1 MAQVDRQQWD
11 VVVVGAGGAGLRAAI
26 EAREQGA
33 RTAVICKSLF
43 GKAHTVM
50 AEGGIAA
57 AMGNVNDHDNWQVH
71 FRDTM
76 RGGKFL
82 NQWRMAELHAKEAP
96 DRVWELETWGA
107 LFDRTADGRIS
118 QRNFGGHEYPRLAHV
133 GDRTGLELIRTLQQR
148 IVALQQEDKREHGD
162 YEARLKIYQECTV
175 TRILKEHSLKD
186 GERSE
191 MGVPPGRRLGGRVSG
206 TFCYER
212 ETGRFFILEA
222 PAVVLATGGIGK
234 SFKVTSN
241 SWEYTGDG
249 HALALLAGAPLV
261 NMEFVQF
268 HPTGMVWPPSVKG
281 ILVTESVR
289 GDGGVLRNS
298 EGKRFMFD
306 YVPDVFK
313 EKYAE
318 SEEEGD
324 RWYEDPDHNRRPP
337 ELLPRDEVARA
348 INAEVKAGRGSPHG
362 GVFLDVSTRM
372 PAEVVRRRLPSMY
385 HQFKELADVDITA
398 EPMEVGPTC
407 HYVMGGVA
415 VDSDTAAARGVPG
428 LYAAGEVAGGMHGSN
443 RLGGNSLSDLL
454 VFGRRAGLHAA
465 RYAAGLG
472 ARPVVDA
479 RQIDTAAAEALR
491 PFSAEGHEPAGE
503 NPYSLH
509 QELQQAMNDLVG
521 IIRREAEMEQALHTL
536 AALRLRARRAGVE
549 GHRQFNPGWHLA
561 LDLRNMLLVSECIA
575 RAALERTESR
585 GGHTREDWPAMDRT
599 WRRVNLLCRLADP
612 TGGLAATD
620 PVRGQIALV
629 RETTDPIRPDL
640 LALFEKEELVKYLAE
655 EELYQ

>member
-1 MAQVDRQQWD
+1 MSVVDRQEWD

-26 EAREQGA
+26 EARERGA

-57 AMGNVNDHDNWQVH
+57 SMGNVNSGDNWQVH

-82 NQWRMAELHAKEAP
+82 NQWRMAELHAQEAP
-96 DRVWELETWGA
+96 QRVWELETWGA
-107 LFDRTADGRIS
+107 LFDRTKDGRIS

-133 GDRTGLELIRTLQQR
+133 GDRTGLELIRTLQQK
-148 IVALQQEDKREHGD
+148 IVSLQQEDFRETGD
-162 YEARLKIYQECTV
+162 HESRLKVFQECTV
-175 TRILKEHSLKD
+175 TRVLQEDRK
-186 GERSE
+186 
-191 MGVPPGRRLGGRVSG
+191 VSG
-206 TFCYER
+206 VFGYER
-212 ETGRFFILEA
+212 ESGRFFVLQA
-222 PAVVLATGGIGK
+222 PSVVIATGGIGK

-249 HALALLAGAPLV
+249 HALALLAGAPLL

-298 EGKRFMFD
+298 EGRRFMFD

-318 SEEEGD
+318 SEAEGD
-324 RWYEDPDHNRRPP
+324 RWYDDPDHNRRPP

-348 INAEVKAGRGSPHG
+348 INAEVKEGRGSPHG

-372 PAEVVRRRLPSMY
+372 PAEVIRRRLPSMY

-398 EPMEVGPTC
+398 EAMEVGPTC
-407 HYVMGGVA
+407 HYVMGGIA

-428 LYAAGEVAGGMHGSN
+428 LFAAGEVAGGMHGSN

-454 VFGRRAGLHAA
+454 VFGRRAG
-465 RYAAGLG
+465 RYAAEYAAGRTAEG
-472 ARPVVDA
+472 TRARVDDAQVDA
-479 RQIDTAAAEALR
+479 AAAEALR
-491 PFSAEGHEPAGE
+491 PFSAEAQEPDAGPPE
-503 NPYSLH
+503 NPYTLH
-509 QELQQAMNDLVG
+509 QELQQTMNDLVG
-521 IIRREAEMEQALHTL
+521 IIRREAEMKQALEKL
-536 AALRLRARRAGVE
+536 AELRVRARRAGVE

-561 LDLRNMLLVSECIA
+561 LDLRNMLLVSECVA

-585 GGHTREDWPAMDRT
+585 GGHTREDHPSMDRR
-599 WRRVNLLCRLADP
+599 WRPANLLCSLADP
-612 TGGLAATD
+612 AGGAAGDPAATD
-620 PVRGQIALV
+620 PERGRIALE
-629 RETTDPIRPDL
+629 RQTTEPIRPDL
-640 LALFEKEELVKYLAE
+640 LALFDKEELVKYLAD
-655 EELYQ
+655 EELEGRSE